1 MPNASDGSSRRHR
14 LGVVS
19 YLNAKPLT
27 EGLDAN
33 PDLVLTHAV
42 PAALAPMLDADDVD
56 VALVPVI
63 DLVGPGRKW
72 KIISDACIGCDGE
85 TLTVRVF
92 SNIPASEVETLYVD
106 GDSHT
111 SVALAQVIW
120 LQKFGRRLNIVQLN
134 DSIDRNRCNT
144 ILLIG
149 DKVITSHLP
158 HLDIQIDLGSAWKS
172 LTGLPFVFAAWAADQ
187 EYDAGN
193 LDEVLT
199 AARDEGVRQADRI
212 ARDVGPGLGW
222 PVELAQRYLTH
233 RLRFTITPRHKEG
246 LTRFITLAQEL
257 ELVPN
262 KQELV
267 FA

>member
-1 MPNASDGSSRRHR
+1 MPSAFEDSSQNHR

-27 EGLDAN
+27 EGLDAQPN
-33 PDLVLTHAV
+33 VVLTHAV

-63 DLVGPGRKW
+63 DLVGPERQW

-92 SNIPASEVETLYVD
+92 SNVPAAEVETLYVD

-120 LQKFGRRLNIVQLN
+120 LQQFGRRLHIVQLD
-134 DSIDRNRCNT
+134 DSIDRNQCDA

-158 HLDIQIDLGSAWKS
+158 HLDIQTDLGSAWKS
-172 LTGLPFVFAAWAADQ
+172 LTGLPFVFAAWAAKQ
-187 EYDAGN
+187 EYDAGH
-193 LDEVLT
+193 LDAVLA
-199 AARDEGVRQADRI
+199 AARDAGVRNANEI
-212 ARDVGPGLGW
+212 ASNVGPGLGW

-246 LTRFITLAQEL
+246 LTQFVSLAQDL
-257 ELVPN
+257 ELVPAM
-262 KQELV
+262 QELV

>member
-1 MPNASDGSSRRHR
+1 MTIASESFPRKHR

-27 EGLDAN
+27 CGLDDDPN
-33 PDLVLTHAV
+33 LELTHAV
-42 PAALAPMLDADDVD
+42 PAALAPMLDADEVD
-56 VALVPVI
+56 VALVPVV
-63 DLVGPGRKW
+63 DLVGPGRSW
-72 KIISDACIGCDGE
+72 KIISNACIGCDGE

-92 SNIPASEVETLYVD
+92 SNIPPSEVETLYVD

-120 LQKFGRRLNIVQLN
+120 LQKFGRTLNIIQL
-134 DSIDRNRCNT
+134 DDRIDRQTCDA

-158 HLDIQIDLGSAWKS
+158 HLDIQTDLGSAWKS
-172 LTGLPFVFAAWAADQ
+172 LTGLPFVFAAWAAKL

-193 LDEVLT
+193 LEVLL
-199 AARDEGVRQADRI
+199 AKARDDGVRQADQI
-212 ARDVGPGLGW
+212 ASNVGPALGW

-246 LTRFITLAQEL
+246 LTRFIALAQEFD
-257 ELVPN
+257 LVPN

>member
-1 MPNASDGSSRRHR
+1 MSNLIDGSSQKHR

-27 EGLDAN
+27 EGLDDDA
-33 PDLVLTHAV
+33 DLVLTHAV
-42 PAALAPMLDADDVD
+42 PAALAPMLDANDVD

-72 KIISDACIGCDGE
+72 KIVSDACIGCDGE

-92 SNIPASEVETLYVD
+92 SNIPPSEVETLYVD

-120 LQKFGRRLNIVQLN
+120 LQKFGRRLNIVQLD
-134 DSIDRNRCNT
+134 DSIDRNCCDA

-158 HLDIQIDLGSAWKS
+158 HLDIQTDLGGAWKS
-172 LTGLPFVFAAWAADQ
+172 LTGLPFVFAAWAAKQ
-187 EYDAGN
+187 EYDTGH
-193 LDEVLT
+193 LDAVL
-199 AARDEGVRQADRI
+199 AKARDAGVRNADRI
-212 ARDVGPGLGW
+212 ASNVGPGLGW

-246 LTRFITLAQEL
+246 LTKFVTLAQKL
-257 ELVPN
+257 ELVPA

>member
-1 MPNASDGSSRRHR
+1 MSNALDDSLHKHH

-27 EGLDAN
+27 CGLGDN
-33 PDLVLTHAV
+33 RNLKLTHAV
-42 PAALAPMLDADDVD
+42 PAALAPMLDVDDVD

-63 DLVGPGRKW
+63 DLVGPGRAW

-92 SNIPASEVETLYVD
+92 SNIPPSEVETLYVD

-120 LQKFGRRLNIVQLN
+120 LQRFGRQLNIVQLD
-134 DSIDRNRCNT
+134 DSVDRRSCDA

-158 HLDIQIDLGSAWKS
+158 HLDIQTDLGGAWKS
-172 LTGLPFVFAAWAADQ
+172 LTGLPFVFAAWAAKQ
-187 EYDAGN
+187 EYNAGN
-193 LDEVLT
+193 LEDLLAT
-199 AARDEGVRQADRI
+199 ARDEGVRQADQI
-212 ARDVGPGLGW
+212 ASNVGPALGW
-222 PVELAQRYLTH
+222 PVDLAQRYLTH

-246 LTRFITLAQEL
+246 LTRFIALAQEFD
-257 ELVPN
+257 LVPN

>member
-1 MPNASDGSSRRHR
+1 MPNAQDGSSRKHR

-27 EGLDAN
+27 EGLDTD
-33 PDLVLTHAV
+33 PDLELTHAV
-42 PAALAPMLDADDVD
+42 PAALAPMLDAGEVD

-63 DLVGPGRKW
+63 DLVGPDRKW

-120 LQKFGRRLNIVQLN
+120 LQQFGRRLNIVQLD
-134 DSIDRNRCNT
+134 DSIDRTQCDA

-158 HLDIQIDLGSAWKS
+158 HLDMQIDLGSAWKS

-187 EYDAGN
+187 DYDAGN
-193 LDEVLT
+193 LDNALA
-199 AARDEGVRQADRI
+199 AARDRGVKNANEI
-212 ARDVGPGLGW
+212 ASNIGPGLGW

-246 LTRFITLAQEL
+246 LTRFITLAQEFD
-257 ELVPN
+257 LVPN